1 MVNPFLDSSGIL
13 APPPRGSF
21 FSAGPVRRGEHP
33 PQEPSRSAPERAPGA
48 PKSPD
53 EYAEIQ
59 FATQEDANDAVE
71 RLNVTLQTAMGLSL
85 SASWGMQ
92 GA

>member
-1 MVNPFLDSSGIL
+1 
-13 APPPRGSF
+13 
-21 FSAGPVRRGEHP
+21 VRLNE
-33 PQEPSRSAPERAPGA
+33 PGA

-71 RLNVTLQTAMGLSL
+71 RLNETLQTAMGLSL